1 MREERTVA
9 SPDSKIEIGW
19 KTRLC
24 TVDDE
29 FGAFQIWV
37 PSDPPLA
44 VVEFSD
50 GVRQVAAEKIKFCDE
65 DHQIVVVFEKL
76 RKEDGNAGR
85 QDQGGG

>member
-1 MREERTVA
+1 MANLNE
-9 SPDSKIEIGW
+9 KIEIVR

-29 FGAFQIWV
+29 YGVFQMWV

-50 GVRQVAAEKIKFCDE
+50 LVRLVAADKIKFCDE
-65 DHQIVVVFEKL
+65 EHQMVVMFEKY
-76 RKEDGNAGR
+76 RREDSNAGR